1 MKNHAKEKIRLGI
14 VFFIL
19 GTLAMP
25 WIVTFIDVVISGT
38 VTSITLSDF
47 SYFTA
52 VQKILY
58 KEPCGLLFLLS
69 ECILLMTVIMCVI
82 KMDTELR
89 SDMYQVTDRIS
100 IPIPSGEYQ
109 QGSAWFLS
117 KKDYGRA
124 FGAHEIDPNNRTI
137 RLLLKE
143 GKKDFEEIENGV
155 IPDFEKIKKI
165 DAIQEIFDE
174 AGLVIGRTLKGK
186 KEVIYSIDHDSHF
199 LALGAT
205 RSGKTRCIVLQSIG
219 LLALSGESML
229 ITDVKGELA
238 DYTRPY
244 LERLGYAVY
253 ILDYKEPEKSN
264 KYNVLQFV
272 IEAARDGDFDTAEE
286 RAADLAKMLV
296 PDNDKS
302 EPIWS
307 NGERAVIEM
316 AILSVVLENMDHPE
330 YQNLYNV
337 YRFIA
342 EMNNQV
348 IINKNRISILD
359 LFMEDLKRKNPNHKA
374 VLAYATIQAGAGSP
388 KTVSSF
394 LVSAMTTLK
403 IFSTGK
409 MNAMSNTSDFS
420 MSELGDKKTAV
431 FIILPDQKDTYYK
444 IATAVVAN
452 AYDGLIRKADQQGG
466 RLDRRIRFL
475 LDEFGNFAKLNA
487 FSNMETA
494 GGSRG
499 VLFGIFLQDFAQTDE
514 KYGHETS
521 RIVRSNCETWAYL
534 RSDDPETLKR
544 ISDKLAN
551 YTCTV
556 YNASSNAGNRSFSR
570 SNSSNKMTRKLL
582 EINELQEI
590 DRPYLLITSRVK
602 PAIMESPD
610 LSEWYFN
617 TMFGMGDKEHN
628 IKLRKYRNQARR
640 VMDISGELNS
650 WGIWNSYRDIQML
663 KSISYLEM
671 TEQNFDPIKYRI
683 DDIYR
688 TELNKT
694 YFSVSDI
701 SPDTD

>member
-1 MKNHAKEKIRLGI
+1 MKNHAKEKARLGI
-14 VFFIL
+14 LFFAL
-19 GTLAMP
+19 GTFAMP
-25 WIVTFIDVVISGT
+25 WVVTFIDIVMSGSAS
-38 VTSITLSDF
+38 SITLSDF
-47 SYFTA
+47 SYFEA
-52 VQKILY
+52 IHKILY
-58 KEPCGLLFLLS
+58 KEPCGMLFLLS
-69 ECILLMTVIMCVI
+69 EGCLLMTVIICVI
-82 KMDTELR
+82 KMDTEIR

-100 IPIPSGEYQ
+100 IPIPSGEFQ

-117 KKDYGRA
+117 KKDYGKA
-124 FGAHEIDPNNRTI
+124 FGAHEIDPSSRII

-143 GKKDFEEIENGV
+143 GKKDFEEIEKGV

-199 LALGAT
+199 LSLGAT

-244 LERLGYAVY
+244 LERLGYEVY
-253 ILDYKEPEKSN
+253 VLDYKEPEKSN

-272 IEAARDGDFDTAEE
+272 IEAARAGDFDTAEE
-286 RAADLAKMLV
+286 RAADFAKMLV

-302 EPIWS
+302 EPIWP

-348 IINKNRISILD
+348 VINKNRISILD

-466 RLDRRIRFL
+466 RLERRVRFL
-475 LDEFGNFAKLNA
+475 LDEFGNFAKLSA

-499 VLFGIFLQDFAQTDE
+499 VLFGLFLQDFAQIDE
-514 KYGHETS
+514 KYSRETS

-534 RSDDPETLKR
+534 RSDDPETLKT
-544 ISDKLAN
+544 ISDKLGN

-570 SNSSNKMTRKLL
+570 SNSSNKVTRNLL
-582 EINELQEI
+582 TTSELQEI
-590 DRPYLLITSRVK
+590 NRPYLLITSREK
-602 PAIMESPD
+602 PAVMESPD

-650 WGIWNSYRDIQML
+650 WGIWNSYRNIQLL

-671 TEQNFDPIKYRI
+671 SEQDFDPIKYRV
-683 DDIYR
+683 DEIYR
-688 TELNKT
+688 TELNKA
-694 YFSVSDI
+694 YFPVSDI
-701 SPDTD
+701 TPDVD